1 MTTGDGLDHY
11 VEVPR
16 YMVIV
21 RFVQASLSV
30 LLLGLVCYPTHIY
43 TTAISNAP
51 DALAFNIFTP
61 VWTFIVLA
69 YALIVPLKYP
79 KCWNKWAS
87 LGLEV
92 VTWVFWLTAFAI
104 MADFVRKSSVFGK
117 TNYVNF
123 IYKRSAVP
131 QSLGDFD
138 IGELIDG
145 ISSGGSFSSGGSSG
159 GSRGSSFKSG
169 VTPWWALCAVS
180 TAVGAIGWVLWTF
193 TLYTFVV
200 ALKNQSNNGTVNPG
214 QSTEKYGKTGDVE
227 LNQQT
232 FSSAP
237 QQD

>member
-16 YMVIV
+16 YMFIV
-21 RFVQASLSV
+21 RVVQASLSV
-30 LLLGLVCYPTHIY
+30 LLLGLVCYPTNIY

-69 YALIVPLKYP
+69 YALFVPLKYP
-79 KCWNKWAS
+79 KYWNKWAS

-92 VTWVFWLTAFAI
+92 VTWIFWLTSFAI
-104 MADFVRKSSVFGK
+104 MADFVRKTSVYGK
-117 TNYVNF
+117 RNYTTS
-123 IYKRSAVP
+123 IYKRSAVA
-131 QSLGDFD
+131 QKIGDIDF
-138 IGELIDG
+138 GELIDDF
-145 ISSGGSFSSGGSSG
+145 SAGGSFSSGGGGGSG
-159 GSRGSSFKSG
+159 GLAIKSG

-193 TLYTFVV
+193 TLYTFAV
-200 ALKNQSNNGTVNPG
+200 ALKNQNNNGTVNEG

-227 LNQQT
+227 LNQQS

-237 QQD
+237 Q